1 MNDSHLERIPQV
13 PPETV
18 YLQPTGNAARFW
30 DGEPLVGKVVKK
42 ARKYFYV
49 AFNRATE
56 RCPVKVAFDTYTV
69 RDENFNE
76 GYLVYPSL
84 EEFTA
89 EQECLDMLKQIREGL
104 NVPRARLSYHAVK
117 TIYDMMV
124 AEKVIDS

>member
-13 PPETV
+13 PPGTV

-30 DGEPLVGKVVKK
+30 DGEPLVGKVVKQ

-49 AFNRATE
+49 TFNRATE
-56 RCPVKVAFDTYTV
+56 RFPVKVAFDTYTV
-69 RDENFNE
+69 RDENSNE

-89 EQECLDMLKQIREGL
+89 EQERLAKLKRIREAFL
-104 NVPRARLSYHAVK
+104 FQNVRLTAAAVRS
-117 TIYDMMV
+117 IYETMLMEGAIKD
-124 AEKVIDS
+124 